1 MRRRAGSWSGVRSA
15 GAWASAA
22 FVAGVLGACG
32 SDEPDQVAGKQLFVS
47 KCGSCHVLARAE
59 TKGSVGPNLDEAFQ
73 QSLKDGMG
81 RDGIKGAVK
90 DQIDNPLTGSQM
102 PADLVA
108 GDDAKAVAAYVAD
121 SVAKKGED
129 TGRLADAV
137 KQAGGGKP
145 AVAKNGVL
153 QIDAD
158 PTGQL
163 AYVTK
168 QAQAPPGRLTVQ
180 SKNES
185 SVPHNIVIDGKGE
198 GEVVTDGGTS
208 RFTASFAAGGY
219 AYYCSVPGH
228 RAAGMEGDL
237 TVK

>member
-1 MRRRAGSWSGVRSA
+1 VA
-15 GAWASAA
+15 GA
-22 FVAGVLGACG
+22 LGACG

-47 KCGSCHVLARAE
+47 KCGACHTLARAG

-81 RDGIKGAVK
+81 RDGVKGVVK
-90 DQIDNPLTGSQM
+90 DQIAHPLKGSQM
-102 PADLVA
+102 PAGLVT

-121 SVAKKGED
+121 VAAKKGED

-145 AVAKNGVL
+145 AVAKNGVV

-180 SKNES
+180 STNKS
-185 SVPHNIVIDGKGE
+185 STPHDIVIDGKGK
-198 GEVVTDGGTS
+198 GEVVSGGATS
-208 RFTASFAAGGY
+208 RFTASFAAGSY
-219 AYYCSVPGH
+219 TYYCSVPGH

-237 TVK
+237 AVK

>member
-1 MRRRAGSWSGVRSA
+1 MRRRVASRSGLRNA

-22 FVAGVLGACG
+22 VLAGVLGACG

-47 KCGSCHVLARAE
+47 KCGSCHVLGRAA
-59 TKGSVGPNLDEAFQ
+59 TKGTVGPNLDEAFQ

-90 DQIDNPLTGSQM
+90 DQIANPLAGSQM
-102 PADLVA
+102 PADLVS
-108 GDDAKAVAAYVAD
+108 GDDARAVAAYVAG
-121 SVAKKGED
+121 SVAKKGKD

-145 AVAKNGVL
+145 AVARNGVL

-158 PTGQL
+158 PSGQL

-208 RFTASFAAGGY
+208 RFTATFAAGGY